1 MDKDQANEHSRNQ
14 TQTNDLQANIAQLSA
29 KLQRLLD
36 SYLDQDIDREIY
48 TSKKAEIMSQKKSF
62 EEKLS
67 KLTLDQNLW
76 LEPMKKWIETAASIC
91 ETTKSTDL
99 LAKKSLCFEI
109 FGSNLVLEHKKARL
123 RAPEISFSPP
133 ENIWSALR
141 ATKEKIAQMGD
152 NFLES
157 PILVEFYDFAR
168 THFDKNS

>member
-1 MDKDQANEHSRNQ
+1 
-14 TQTNDLQANIAQLSA
+14 
-29 KLQRLLD
+29 
-36 SYLDQDIDREIY
+36 
-48 TSKKAEIMSQKKSF
+48 
-62 EEKLS
+62 LS
-67 KLTLDQNLW
+67 K
-76 LEPMKKWIETAASIC
+76 TAIKALKN
-91 ETTKSTDL
+91 TKSL
-99 LAKKSLCFEI
+99 SLVGCSFI
-109 FGSNLVLEHKKARL
+109 LTKTARGGKKARL